1 MPQGSSLNMETLLT
15 ARAAPELGRI
25 SGRDLPSQL
34 NQVEYSMHCVSS
46 DDLLVKKQGNVC

>member
-1 MPQGSSLNMETLLT
+1 MPQGIPLNMETLLT

-34 NQVEYSMHCVSS
+34 NQDEYALRRYYLV
-46 DDLLVKKQGNVC
+46 VKKQGNVC

>member
-1 MPQGSSLNMETLLT
+1 MPQGSPLNMETLLT

-34 NQVEYSMHCVSS
+34 NQDEYSMHCVEMIRW
-46 DDLLVKKQGNVC
+46 

>member
-1 MPQGSSLNMETLLT
+1 MPQRSPLNMETLLT

-25 SGRDLPSQL
+25 SVRDLLPSQL
-34 NQVEYSMHCVSS
+34 NQDEYALRR